1 MDVQEGA
8 PALGRNSTSADVA
21 RLAGVS
27 RGAVS
32 QILNGHGGR
41 FAAAT
46 RERVLEA
53 ARTLAYEPSLAGRTL
68 ARGKSDVVV
77 AVVPHTTFGANL
89 QDILEAMT
97 EELARNG
104 LMLVTRFSTSDVTS
118 FDGFIA
124 AVQPVAVVTM
134 ADLADDHL
142 DVLRLRRAP
151 LVGAAGTTDERG
163 AGHDVIGGLQARHL
177 FDRGHRRL
185 SYAHL
190 KDRRQNLYGQPR
202 YEGFRTTCDQLG
214 LPEPDIIELAIDSE
228 EATAH
233 LRKLG
238 RTTAIACY
246 NDDVALTLLSAARHL
261 EIAVPADL
269 ALIGVD
275 NTALGRAAFPRLT
288 TIGYDT
294 DEIARM
300 LTHRVLSTV
309 GVSVPSPP
317 APPRLEIIQGGTS

>member
-1 MDVQEGA
+1 MASSPLCSQS
-8 PALGRNSTSADVA
+8 PWSPWPTSPTITSTSSVC
-21 RLAGVS
+21 
-27 RGAVS
+27 
-32 QILNGHGGR
+32 
-41 FAAAT
+41 
-46 RERVLEA
+46 
-53 ARTLAYEPSLAGRTL
+53 AGRRWSGPP
-68 ARGKSDVVV
+68 AR
-77 AVVPHTTFGANL
+77 
-89 QDILEAMT
+89 
-97 EELARNG
+97 R
-104 LMLVTRFSTSDVTS
+104 
-118 FDGFIA
+118 
-124 AVQPVAVVTM
+124 
-134 ADLADDHL
+134 
-142 DVLRLRRAP
+142 
-151 LVGAAGTTDERG
+151 DEKG
-163 AGHDVIGGLQARHL
+163 AGHDLIGALQARHL

-202 YEGFRTTCDQLG
+202 YEGFRTACDQLG

-233 LRKLG
+233 LRTLG
-238 RTTAIACY
+238 RSTAIACY
-246 NDDVALTLLSAARHL
+246 NDDVALTLLSAGLHL

-309 GVSVPSPP
+309 GVNVP
-317 APPRLEIIQGGTS
+317 APPASPRFEIIQGGTT

>member
-1 MDVQEGA
+1 MRPVGQSVNPSNLLSACSCCRRTFCHES
-8 PALGRNSTSADVA
+8 STVA
-21 RLAGVS
+21 
-27 RGAVS
+27 AVD
-32 QILNGHGGR
+32 GC
-41 FAAAT
+41 AAAAGFET
-46 RERVLEA
+46 RA
-53 ARTLAYEPSLAGRTL
+53 
-68 ARGKSDVVV
+68 
-77 AVVPHTTFGANL
+77 
-89 QDILEAMT
+89 
-97 EELARNG
+97 
-104 LMLVTRFSTSDVTS
+104 
-118 FDGFIA
+118 
-124 AVQPVAVVTM
+124 
-134 ADLADDHL
+134 
-142 DVLRLRRAP
+142 
-151 LVGAAGTTDERG
+151 
-163 AGHDVIGGLQARHL
+163 LQARHL

-238 RTTAIACY
+238 RSTAIACY
-246 NDDVALTLLSAARHL
+246 NDDVALTLLSAGQHL